1 MLHIL
6 SDLLF
11 STMPK
16 YRLTY
21 FPVKALGEPIRF
33 IFAYAGVK
41 YEDIRF
47 NEDDWPKL
55 KPRKFS
61 IFTEV

>member
-1 MLHIL
+1 
-6 SDLLF
+6 
-11 STMPK
+11 MPK